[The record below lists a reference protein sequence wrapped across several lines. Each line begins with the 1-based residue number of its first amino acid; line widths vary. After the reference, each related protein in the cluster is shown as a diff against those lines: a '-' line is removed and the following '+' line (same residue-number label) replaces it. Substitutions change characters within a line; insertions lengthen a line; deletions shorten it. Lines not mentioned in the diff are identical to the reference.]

1 MSILQQFLL
10 PFLGIVRTVYT
21 GACISANETANQQ
34 SLTYYVLLVH
44 LNTCMWLEL
53 PHAIV
58 FNVANVLC
66 RFAGISR
73 HGRKFNFWCTTD

>member
-1 MSILQQFLL
+1 MQQFLL
-10 PFLGIVRTVYT
+10 PFLGIVRTLYT

-34 SLTYYVLLVH
+34 SLTYCVLLVH
-44 LNTCMWLEL
+44 LNTCMWLVL

-58 FNVANVLC
+58 LNDANVLS

-73 HGRKFNFWCTTD
+73 HGRKLKFWCTTD